1 MNENNASRRLLRWLC
16 VCALLL
22 GAGPAAAFPTKQVT
36 LVVPFPPGG
45 VVDVISRLVADR
57 MGTTFGMRVLV
68 ENKPGAGGTIGAGA
82 VAKAEPDGHTL
93 LVGGAATHVF
103 SPNLYPSLTYDPVK
117 SFAPVGQLTTGPLVL
132 VVPASSPA
140 NSMKEFEALVRSQG
154 ERLNY
159 ASNGAGTFP
168 HLAAELY
175 RRQLGAKYAHIP
187 YAGGSQAL
195 VALVAGEVGFS
206 INHIP
211 IVLPMLKG
219 GKIKAIATTG
229 RQRSAAFPQ
238 LPTFEEA
245 GVKGFEAS
253 AWFGLFAPAGT
264 PQAAIEKLNASMVQA
279 LKTPELRDRLL
290 SMGDDPVGGSPEALA
305 ALVQA
310 DLAKWPVI
318 MREAGVKAN

>member
-1 MNENNASRRLLRWLC
+1 MNQKIASRRLLRWLC
-16 VCALLL
+16 VCTFLL

-45 VVDVISRLVADR
+45 VVDVISRLVADK

-68 ENKPGAGGTIGAGA
+68 ENRAGAGGTIGAAA
-82 VAKAEPDGHTL
+82 VARAEPDGHTL

-103 SPNLYPSLTYDPVK
+103 SPQLYPGLTYDPVK

-140 NSMKEFEALVRSQG
+140 NNMKEFEALVRSQG
-154 ERLNY
+154 ERFNY
-159 ASNGAGTFP
+159 SSNGAGTFP

-175 RRQLGAKYAHIP
+175 RRQIGGKYAHIP

-211 IVLPMLKG
+211 IALPVLKG

-264 PQAAIEKLNASMVQA
+264 PQAAIEKLNAAVVQA

>member
-1 MNENNASRRLLRWLC
+1 MNPGTVSKWSRRWLG
-16 VCALLL
+16 VLAFSVF
-22 GAGPAAAFPTKQVT
+22 AGPAFAFPTKPIV

-45 VVDVISRLVADR
+45 VVDVIGRLVADR
-57 MGTTFGMRVLV
+57 LGTSFGMRAIVD
-68 ENKPGAGGTIGAGA
+68 NKPGAGGTIGAAA
-82 VAKAEPDGHTL
+82 VARAEPDGHTL

-103 SPNLYPSLTYDPVK
+103 SPNLYPSLAYDPVK

-140 NSMKEFEALVRSQG
+140 TGMKEFESLVRTQG

-159 ASNGAGTFP
+159 SSNGAGTFP

-175 RRQLGAKYAHIP
+175 RRSVGGKYAHIP

-195 VALVAGEVGFS
+195 VALVAGDVGFS

-211 IVLPMLKG
+211 VVLPVLKG
-219 GKIKAIATTG
+219 GKIKALATTG

-245 GVKGFEAS
+245 GMKGFEAS

-264 PQAAIEKLNASMVQA
+264 PQPVLEKLNSAVAQA
-279 LKTPELRDRLL
+279 LKAPELRDKLL
-290 SMGDDPVGGSPEALA
+290 SLGDEPVGGTPEALA

-310 DLAKWPVI
+310 DLAKWPAI